1 MLKSFGAALGTTP
14 FDPERHNDFAEALQE
29 IGANGA
35 ARMHYEQA
43 LALQP
48 DNKRAMAG
56 IAFIDS
62 PQISEQQRTS
72 YFISWSEDLP
82 PQRRSSAQSC
92 QSQASIAEESTAPI
106 AEVSQG
112 AQMSVL
118 KRLSRWIRPE

>member
-29 IGANGA
+29 IGTIGA

-48 DNKRAMAG
+48 GNERATAG

-62 PQISEQQRTS
+62 PQVSEQQRTS
-72 YFISWSEDLP
+72 YFISWSEDPP
-82 PQRRSSAQSC
+82 PQRRNRGGSC
-92 QSQASIAEESTAPI
+92 QTQATIEDESTASMI
-106 AEVSQG
+106 G
-112 AQMSVL
+112 APKGGQTSVL
-118 KRLSRWIRPE
+118 KRLGRWIRPE